1 MLALNRKLAWMGAA
15 IASLSVL
22 SMFSS
27 ALADDAPPTETE
39 AAAKSQPSPAE
50 IAQWIKDLDSDTFA
64 TRQTAAEML
73 YQAGKPAIEP
83 VAEASVGKS
92 LEVTMQAI
100 NILHRLTQSADK
112 ETHDAANDV
121 LERLAKSESAAAA
134 PAKQALAPAP
144 AANPPVANPAIIRG
158 FGGFGGGFGGNIQ
171 IVPGG
176 AIPAGGMQVF
186 RIQANGANAN
196 RVADVDENGKRTH
209 IEEDQN
215 GIEVKVTEKV
225 NGQDK
230 TDTFKAKDADEL
242 KKKFPEAHKL
252 YEKYMNGP
260 GIGNIQG
267 NLQIQ
272 AQAIP
277 IQIGGMFPPGA
288 LPPGFAPPAARNTEE
303 QKQAARDIA
312 DAQKRIAEATDRL
325 RKNDGS
331 TPNAG
336 DLRRALRQLDEA
348 RKNLDEARDKLG
360 G

>member
-1 MLALNRKLAWMGAA
+1 MLALNRKLAWMGTA
-15 IASLSVL
+15 IASLAAFGAL
-22 SMFSS
+22 SI
-27 ALADDAPPTETE
+27 ARADDAPPAERK

-50 IAQWIKDLDSDTFA
+50 IGQWIKDLDSDTFA

-73 YQAGKPAIEP
+73 YQTGRPAIEP
-83 VAEASVGKS
+83 VAEASVGRS
-92 LEVTMQAI
+92 LEVTMQSI

-112 ETHDAANDV
+112 ETHDAAKDV

-171 IVPGG
+171 IIPGG

-260 GIGNIQG
+260 GIGNIQ
-267 NLQIQ
+267 IQ

-277 IQIGGMFPPGA
+277 IQIGGIFPPGA
-288 LPPGFAPPAARNTEE
+288 LPPGFAPPAAQNAEA
-303 QKQAARDIA
+303 QKQAAREIA

-331 TPNAG
+331 TPSTAE
-336 DLRRALRQLDEA
+336 LRRALDQLDEA
-348 RKNLDEARDKLG
+348 RKSLEEARDRLG

>member
-50 IAQWIKDLDSDTFA
+50 IGQWIKDLDSDTFA

-73 YQAGKPAIEP
+73 YQTGKPAIEP
-83 VAEASVGKS
+83 VAEASVGRS

-100 NILHRLTQSADK
+100 NILHRLTQSTDK
-112 ETHDAANDV
+112 ETHEAANDV
-121 LERLAKSESAAAA
+121 LERLAKSESAAAV

-242 KKKFPEAHKL
+242 KKKFPEAHKPRHWQHPG
-252 YEKYMNGP
+252 KPPNSGP
-260 GIGNIQG
+260 GDSDPNRRHVP
-267 NLQIQ
+267 
-272 AQAIP
+272 ARRS
-277 IQIGGMFPPGA
+277 
-288 LPPGFAPPAARNTEE
+288 AP
-303 QKQAARDIA
+303 
-312 DAQKRIAEATDRL
+312 RL
-325 RKNDGS
+325 RSAGRKKHGGAETGRSRHCRRTEADRRGDGQ
-331 TPNAG
+331 A
-336 DLRRALRQLDEA
+336 E
-348 RKNLDEARDKLG
+348 KE
-360 G
+360 